1 MTDSILRS
9 PLPGIIQSIIV
20 KEGQIIKRGDA
31 VVLISVMK
39 MESPVVAN
47 ANGRIKRLLIK
58 EFDEISYGEALL
70 IIEER

>member
-58 EFDEISYGEALL
+58 ELDEISYGEALL

>member
-1 MTDSILRS
+1 MPDSILRS

-20 KEGQIIKRGDA
+20 KEGQIIKHGDA

>member
-20 KEGQIIKRGDA
+20 KEGQIIKRCDA

>member
-1 MTDSILRS
+1 MPDSILRS
-9 PLPGIIQSIIV
+9 PLPGIIQNIIV
-20 KEGQIIKRGDA
+20 KEGEIVKCGDT

-47 ANGRIKRLLIK
+47 VNGRIKRLLIK
-58 EFDEISYGEALL
+58 ESDEISYGEALL

>member
-1 MTDSILRS
+1 MPDSILRS

-58 EFDEISYGEALL
+58 ELDEISYGEALL

>member
-1 MTDSILRS
+1 MPDSILRS

>member
-1 MTDSILRS
+1 MSDSILRS
-9 PLPGIIQSIIV
+9 PLPGIIQNIIV
-20 KEGQIIKRGDA
+20 KEGEIVKCGDT

-47 ANGRIKRLLIK
+47 VNGRIKRLLIK
-58 EFDEISYGEALL
+58 ESDEISYGEALL